1 MMPMIAAQGRTTK
14 AMLPRARALLARV
27 GLNDLADR
35 HPNALSG
42 GQAQRVAI
50 ARSLALDPPL
60 VLADEPTGN
69 LDTKTS
75 DQIFEVLREF
85 NRALGVAFVVVTH
98 DPRLAARCDRTI
110 NLVDGVIVSD
120 VRAPAGGP
128 PSSRP
133 ASPLG

>member
-69 LDTKTS
+69 LDSQTTE
-75 DQIFEVLREF
+75 DVL
-85 NRALGVAFVVVTH
+85 ALMQALHKEQGITIVMVTH
-98 DPRLAARCDRTI
+98 EPDVAACAERLIVVR
-110 NLVDGVIVSD
+110 DGLIASD
-120 VRAPAGGP
+120 TRNPAVRVVRPAGGAP
-128 PSSRP
+128 
-133 ASPLG
+133 